1 MEKSIL
7 VLGVGNI
14 LYTDEGL
21 GVRAV
26 QSLGQDY
33 TFSPNVRLLD
43 GGTQGYLLMDAMMDC
58 DTLII
63 LDAVKMMNHTAQKAA
78 SAGTIHTLT
87 GEELRQ
93 SMAFSDSL
101 HQTDLVDTLVL
112 CELAGHRPDT
122 VVIGMEPAD
131 YTSQSL
137 SLTAKIAA
145 QMPEFC
151 QTVLTAI
158 EHAGG
163 QWQRR
168 LQTTFHVHDSDISS
182 CKE

>member
-1 MEKSIL
+1 MTLKKSIL

-26 QSLGQDY
+26 QSLEHGY
-33 TFSPNVRLLD
+33 IFSDNVRLLD
-43 GGTQGYLLMDAMMDC
+43 GGTQGYLLMDAMISC
-58 DTLII
+58 ETLIV
-63 LDAVKMMNHTAQKAA
+63 LDAVNVVSQNARQNSVAHKVS
-78 SAGTIHTLT
+78 SAGTIHILK
-87 GEELRQ
+87 GEDLRQ
-93 SMAFSDSL
+93 SIAFSDSL

-122 VVIGMEPAD
+122 IVIGMEPAD

-137 SLTAKIAA
+137 SLTTRVAA

-151 QTVLTAI
+151 TTVLKAI

-163 QWQRR
+163 QWQAR
-168 LQTTFHVHDSDISS
+168 I
-182 CKE
+182 